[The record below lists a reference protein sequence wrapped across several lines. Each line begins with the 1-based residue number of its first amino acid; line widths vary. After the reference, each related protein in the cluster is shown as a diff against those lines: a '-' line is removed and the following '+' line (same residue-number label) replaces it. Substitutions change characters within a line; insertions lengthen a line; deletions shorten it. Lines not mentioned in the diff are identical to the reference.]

1 MKSAK
6 LNINFS
12 GLSDANLEQK
22 AASIMQNMTT
32 NPYFPSPIPTLADL
46 QAALTAYSTA
56 LVTAADLGRVYVAEK
71 NKARKVLELLLT
83 QLGMYAM
90 YIANGDI
97 AILTSSGY
105 TLSKTPE
112 PQYITNPGVVTLTNG
127 ITSGELVCS
136 VKPVKGGRSY
146 LHQLTEEPLTPESV
160 WDSTASSRSSY
171 TFQNLQAGK
180 KYWIRVAVV
189 GSGEQIAYSPN
200 SSQYAQ

>member
-12 GLSDANLEQK
+12 GYTDANLEQK
-22 AASIMQNMTT
+22 AASILQNMTA
-32 NPYFPSPIPTLADL
+32 NLYFPTPIPTLADL
-46 QAALTAYSTA
+46 QAALTNYNSA
-56 LVTAADLGRVYVAEK
+56 LVNAADLGRVNVAEK

-83 QLGMYAM
+83 QLGMYVM
-90 YIANGDI
+90 YIANGDA

-112 PQYITNPGVVTLTNG
+112 PQYITNPGVVIITNG
-127 ITSGELVCS
+127 ITSGQLVSS
-136 VKPVKGGRSY
+136 VKAVKGGKSY
-146 LHQLTEEPLTPESV
+146 LHQVTEDPITQSSV

-171 TFQNLQAGK
+171 TFQNLEAGK

-189 GSGEQIAYSPN
+189 GSGEQIAYSAN

>member
-12 GLSDANLEQK
+12 GYTDANLEQK
-22 AASIMQNMTT
+22 AASILQNMTA
-32 NPYFPSPIPTLADL
+32 NLYFPTPIPTLADL
-46 QAALTAYSTA
+46 QAALTDYNSA
-56 LVTAADLGRVYVAEK
+56 LVNAADLGRVNVAEK

-83 QLGMYAM
+83 QLGMYVM
-90 YIANGDI
+90 YIANGDA

-112 PQYITNPGVVTLTNG
+112 PQYITNPGVVIITNG
-127 ITSGELVCS
+127 ITSGQLVSS
-136 VKPVKGGRSY
+136 VKAVKGGKSY
-146 LHQLTEEPLTPESV
+146 LHQVTEDPITQSSV

-171 TFQNLQAGK
+171 TFQNLEAGK

-189 GSGEQIAYSPN
+189 GSGEQIAYSAN